1 MARKRIREA
10 VPVGAKIRATR
21 EGRGM
26 TGAALAE
33 AAGIHPTSLSFIER
47 GRQWPSLPQVAAIAK
62 ALGVSPEKIGFPGRA
77 A

>member
-1 MARKRIREA
+1 MARDVIREA
-10 VPVGAKIRATR
+10 VPLGAKIRALR
-21 EGRGM
+21 VGKGM
-26 TGAALAE
+26 KGSALAK
-33 AAGIHPTSLSFIER
+33 AARIHPTSLSFIER